1 MRSLSLFL
9 AAFAL
14 AAAPA
19 DAQFRQQ
26 APEKEGLGF
35 TADLLFA
42 QMGGTIGDSIGIGFG
57 GAVAGFFQFS
67 QAPARLGAGASYT
80 RFSADDLGGSHKKL
94 SLYATGSW
102 HISDPGTAVIPYLQG
117 QVGYV
122 RLDDDATTCAAFPD
136 QEPPGCTTSLT
147 GREWS
152 GLELGAVVGVDIPM
166 TETLN
171 INVGGTFSWITLG
184 DLTAGGQSID
194 GTSTN
199 VSTVGLRAGVTV
211 FPR

>member
-1 MRSLSLFL
+1 MRSWNLCLVLL
-9 AAFAL
+9 AV

-26 APEKEGLGF
+26 VPQQSGFGL
-35 TADLLFA
+35 TADLTFV
-42 QMGGTIGDSIGIGFG
+42 QMGGTIGDSIGSGFG
-57 GAVAGFFQFS
+57 LSGTGFYEFDVV
-67 QAPARLGAGASYT
+67 PARIGAGGSYT
-80 RFSADDLGGSHKKL
+80 RFSTDGPSDAHTKL
-94 SLYATGSW
+94 SLFGMGSW
-102 HISDPGTAVIPYLQG
+102 HIADPNTAVVPYIQG
-117 QVGYV
+117 RAGYV
-122 RLDDDATTCAAFPD
+122 RLDDDELTCREYPEL
-136 QEPPGCTTSLT
+136 EPPNCLVTLT

-171 INVGGTFSWITLG
+171 IDIGGTFSWLALG
-184 DLTAGGQSID
+184 DLTAGDQTID

-199 VSTVGLRAGVTV
+199 VSTFGLRAGVTI

>member
-19 DAQFRQQ
+19 DAQFRQR

-122 RLDDDATTCAAFPD
+122 RLDDNATTCAAFPD
-136 QEPPGCTTSLT
+136 QEPLHD
-147 GREWS
+147 
-152 GLELGAVVGVDIPM
+152 VD
-166 TETLN
+166 
-171 INVGGTFSWITLG
+171 
-184 DLTAGGQSID
+184 D
-194 GTSTN
+194 
-199 VSTVGLRAGVTV
+199 RA
-211 FPR
+211 

>member
-1 MRSLSLFL
+1 M
-9 AAFAL
+9 
-14 AAAPA
+14 
-19 DAQFRQQ
+19 
-26 APEKEGLGF
+26 
-35 TADLLFA
+35 
-42 QMGGTIGDSIGIGFG
+42 
-57 GAVAGFFQFS
+57 
-67 QAPARLGAGASYT
+67 
-80 RFSADDLGGSHKKL
+80 
-94 SLYATGSW
+94 
-102 HISDPGTAVIPYLQG
+102 
-117 QVGYV
+117 
-122 RLDDDATTCAAFPD
+122 
-136 QEPPGCTTSLT
+136 T

-184 DLTAGGQSID
+184 DLTAGEQSID

>member
-14 AAAPA
+14 AATPA

-26 APEKEGLGF
+26 APAKEGLGF

-42 QMGGTIGDSIGIGFG
+42 HMGGTIGDSIGIGFG
-57 GAVAGFFQFS
+57 AAAAGFFQFS
-67 QAPARLGAGASYT
+67 ELPARLGAGASYT
-80 RFSADDLGGSHKKL
+80 RFSADEVGGSHRKL

-102 HISDPGTAVIPYLQG
+102 HISDPNTAVIPYLQG

-122 RLDDDATTCAAFPD
+122 RLEDDATTCAAYPT
-136 QEPPGCTTSLT
+136 EPPDCTTAPLA

-152 GLELGAVVGVDIPM
+152 GIELGAVVGVDIPM

-199 VSTVGLRAGVTV
+199 VSTVGLRAGVIV